1 MSVRPAKTPLHDLLV
16 ERIRARGPITF
27 AEYMETCLYHPEF
40 GYYSGTT
47 DRCRADYYT
56 SVDVS
61 PVFGRLL
68 ARQLHEMWTRL
79 GRPEPFIIVEGGA
92 AAGAL
97 ARQILDFARALLPEF
112 YAVLRYWAVEVSKA
126 RRVLQS
132 AALAEHLA
140 AGRAF
145 STEKLPETI
154 AEGCIFSNEL
164 LDALPVHRVV
174 MRRGELREIYVD
186 AEGDRLVERA
196 LPESSAAVGDYFNV
210 QGVQLQ
216 EEQEAE
222 AGLAAC
228 HWIEEAGERL
238 GRGFVLTIDYG
249 REARELYDEHH
260 VRGTMLAYSRHRAS
274 EDFYRA
280 PGEQDLTAH
289 VSWTALDRWG
299 HRSGL
304 ARTGLASQTNF
315 LLAIAR
321 ANDFADLGTDDPG
334 ETGQVRARLLFQNL
348 IHPEGM
354 GEMFQVMAQH
364 KGIAV
369 PNLTGFQRF

>member
-1 MSVRPAKTPLHDLLV
+1 
-16 ERIRARGPITF
+16 
-27 AEYMETCLYHPEF
+27 
-40 GYYSGTT
+40 
-47 DRCRADYYT
+47 
-56 SVDVS
+56 
-61 PVFGRLL
+61 
-68 ARQLHEMWTRL
+68 
-79 GRPEPFIIVEGGA
+79 
-92 AAGAL
+92 
-97 ARQILDFARALLPEF
+97 F

-145 STEKLPETI
+145 SSEKLPETI

-260 VRGTMLAYSRHRAS
+260 MRGTMLAYSRHRAS